1 MLYKFIFISDE
12 VDNFMREITIDSS
25 ATFLDLHKAILESVS
40 YSEEG
45 MASFFICNDYWE
57 KEQEITLIEMDTS
70 SEYDNYVMEET
81 GLEEFISEEKQ
92 KILYVF
98 DYFTD
103 RAFFIELK
111 EIIPTKRQDS
121 ASCSKKI
128 GDAPAQFLEETFEEE
143 KVIKPA
149 KPATIIDENFYGDED
164 FDIDEL
170 DEESFSDVDFS
181 EDIDPLK

>member
-12 VDNFMREITIDSS
+12 VDNFMREITIDSA

-40 YSEEG
+40 YTEEG

-70 SEYDNYVMEET
+70 SEYDNYVMEQT

-111 EIIPTKRQDS
+111 EIIPTKRQEK
-121 ASCSKKI
+121 ALCTKKM
-128 GDAPAQFLEETFEEE
+128 GEAPSQFVADIFEED
-143 KVIKPA
+143 KVTKPA
-149 KPATIIDENFYGDED
+149 KVVTPLDENFYGDED
-164 FDIDEL
+164 FDMDEL

-181 EDIDPLK
+181 EESDPLK